1 MGARARVKIVK
12 NKLAPPFRKAEFD
25 IMFGE
30 GISVVGDILDLAA
43 NINVVNKSGAWYA
56 YEGNKIG
63 QGRENAKLFLREHPE
78 IRDEIEKKVRVQYHL
93 DPADETAE
101 SAAQAADTEEEE

>member
-1 MGARARVKIVK
+1 M
-12 NKLAPPFRKAEFD
+12 
-25 IMFGE
+25 
-30 GISVVGDILDLAA
+30 ISCSEPVFPGD
-43 NINVVNKSGAWYA
+43 
-56 YEGNKIG
+56 KIG

-101 SAAQAADTEEEE
+101 AATQTADTEEEE